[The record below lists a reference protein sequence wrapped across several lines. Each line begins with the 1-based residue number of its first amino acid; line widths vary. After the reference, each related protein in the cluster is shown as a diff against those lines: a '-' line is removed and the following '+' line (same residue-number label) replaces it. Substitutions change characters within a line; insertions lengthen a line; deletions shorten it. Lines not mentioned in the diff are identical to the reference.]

1 MFCLPQRP
9 FAGFSL
15 LEALVVL
22 ALVGVLAG
30 LASPGF
36 ASLRRNAV
44 LTSTADQLLG
54 ALYFAQSA
62 AARRG
67 IPVSVCLSADQ
78 QRCSAT
84 PGVGAS
90 GWLLFFD
97 NDRESPVQISPADE
111 RLSTVRLPPG
121 LAIQGTR
128 AAVTF
133 WPAARAGTTA
143 TFAICDSRDLSV
155 SRAVVLSQTGRPRV
169 TSDSSAVCQS

>member
-1 MFCLPQRP
+1 MFCSPQRP

-15 LEALVVL
+15 LETLVVL
-22 ALVGVLAG
+22 ALVGIIAG

-36 ASLRRNAV
+36 ASLRRNA
-44 LTSTADQLLG
+44 LLASAADQLLG

-78 QRCSAT
+78 ERCSAT
-84 PGVGAS
+84 PGTSAS

-97 NDRESPVQISPADE
+97 NNRESPVQMSPADE
-111 RLSTVRLPPG
+111 RLSTVRLPAG

-155 SRAVVLSQTGRPRV
+155 GRAVVLSQTGRPRV
-169 TSDSSAVCQS
+169 SPDSGAACQS